1 MDDSARVRT
10 MVSLAVFRLI
20 AIDLHAFE
28 KNVVLLITPSTGELD
43 ERGHLPVERTPS
55 DPLFGMVVNTIP
67 LEDALTLLRESEMLD
82 ALRDIEKNELPAS
95 GRWAM
100 VVTETRTAILGF
112 SAEVTENDKKSL
124 AAGFKVAD
132 LAQVAA
138 SPTDFQAWSVRQLER
153 DLPKLIRRHPTFA
166 DENQRDTL
174 VCAIASGSVLDELL
188 HPEVRALQLRRGG
201 DAASCFPTH
210 VARVLHML
218 ARYAAADV
226 PMAFSSRE
234 AEETAASIRTQLA
247 AVEPGQ
253 LVGLICRGK
262 HIAVTRFSWVLED
275 FAGAVPAPS
284 KGAAAE
290 TMVNAKGGQC

>member
-1 MDDSARVRT
+1 MIDSARIRV

-28 KNVVLLITPSTGELD
+28 KNVVLLITPSTGEID
-43 ERGHLPVERTPS
+43 EKSHLPVERTPS
-55 DPLFGMVVNTIP
+55 DPLYGMVVNTIP
-67 LEDALTLLRESEMLD
+67 LEDALTLLRESEMLN
-82 ALRDIEKNELPAS
+82 ALRDIEKSKLPAE

-100 VVTETRTAILGF
+100 VVTEDRTAILGF
-112 SAEVTENDKKSL
+112 SAELTEVDKKGL
-124 AAGFKVAD
+124 EQGFKVAD

-153 DLPKLIRRHPTFA
+153 DLPKLIKRHPTFA
-166 DENQRDTL
+166 AENQRDTL

-188 HPEVRALQLRRGG
+188 HPEVRAIQLRRGG
-201 DAASCFPTH
+201 DEAACFPTH
-210 VARVLHML
+210 VERVLHLL

-226 PMAFSSRE
+226 PMTFSSRE
-234 AEETAASIRTQLA
+234 AAETAASIRTQLA

-275 FAGAVPAPS
+275 FASTVPAQS
-284 KGAAAE
+284 KGAAE
-290 TMVNAKGGQC
+290 TLVNAKGGQC